1 MILIVD
7 DDARIRDAA
16 AGALSAEGHDVI
28 AAADG
33 AEALE
38 ICRTQPN
45 IELVITDVVMPRLR
59 ARNSSHARPSSGP
72 ICASSISAAASA
84 TPRLMRWGIIRLL
97 PSRLPHE
104 RSWLSPRRHWAHNQE
119 RPFDK
124 LRASG

>member
-16 AGALSAEGHDVI
+16 AGALSAGGHDVI

-59 ARNSSHARPSSGP
+59 GPEFVARATQFRPDLRIIYISGSIGDTPPDALGDYPFITKPFTARTLLAVAEEALG
-72 ICASSISAAASA
+72 
-84 TPRLMRWGIIRLL
+84 GQIR
-97 PSRLPHE
+97 
-104 RSWLSPRRHWAHNQE
+104 
-119 RPFDK
+119 
-124 LRASG
+124 